1 MKLELPALSL
11 VALVGPS
18 GCGKSTFAARHFK
31 PTEVLSSDF
40 CRGLASDD
48 ENDQAATKDAFE
60 ILYFIARKRLAAGR
74 LVVVDATNVRAED
87 RKRLIDLAREYHVVP
102 VAIVFEVPEA
112 VCHERNASRPNRDF
126 GRHVVRQQA
135 QSLRRSL
142 RDLGREGFRRVT
154 ILKTQEEI
162 DALTIERVPLWVD
175 RRSDSGPFDIIG
187 DVHGCH
193 DELVDLLTRL
203 GYVIADGGQVARHP
217 EGRKAV
223 FLGDLVDRGPGVPS
237 VLRLA
242 MRSVGAGTALC
253 VPGNH
258 DIKLMR
264 KLRGRDVR
272 ITHGLAESLEQLER
286 EPQEFRGQVAEF
298 LDGLISHYVLDG
310 GRLVVAHAGLKE
322 DLQGRASGKVRD
334 FALFGETSGE
344 TDEFGLP
351 VRYNWAA
358 DYRGAATVVYG
369 HTPVPEP
376 VWLNRTICIDTGCVY
391 GGRLTALRW
400 PEKELVHVEARRMY
414 YEPSK
419 PIVPMGTG
427 MVQGAPAGEA
437 ASAERRPYDDLLD
450 IDDVTGKRV
459 VTTRIQHTVTI
470 REENAIAAL
479 EVMSRFAI
487 DPHWLIFLPPTMAPP
502 DTCKT
507 GDLLEHPR
515 EVFSWFRHQGVPR
528 VICEEKH
535 MGSRAVLVVCRD
547 GATARRRFGVASGD
561 GAIYTRT
568 GRPFFPDPAQEA
580 EVLDRVRAAMQKA
593 DLWTRLATDW
603 ICLDAETM
611 PWSAKAQELLRRQY
625 APAGASARASLRDAV
640 EALRMTADRPVDA
653 DAAPVR
659 DLRARYESRREAVE
673 RYVEAYGRY
682 CWPVTRVADLKIAPF
697 HVLAGERRVYTDQDH
712 PWHLETS
719 PTCAA
724 PTRAVCSSPPRSSSS
739 T

>member
-74 LVVVDATNVRAED
+74 LVVVDATNVRSED
-87 RKRLIDLAREYHVVP
+87 RKRLIDLAREFHVVP
-102 VAIVFEVPEA
+102 VAIVFDVSEA

-154 ILKTQEEI
+154 ILKTPEEI
-162 DALTIERVPLWVD
+162 DALAIERVPLWVD

-193 DELVDLLTRL
+193 DELVDLLGRL
-203 GYVIADGGQVARHP
+203 GYVIEEGGQVARHP
-217 EGRKAV
+217 EGRKAI

-242 MRSVGAGTALC
+242 MGSVGAGTALC

-272 ITHGLAESLEQLER
+272 ITHGLAESLEQLEH

-334 FALFGETSGE
+334 F
-344 TDEFGLP
+344 
-351 VRYNWAA
+351 
-358 DYRGAATVVYG
+358 
-369 HTPVPEP
+369 
-376 VWLNRTICIDTGCVY
+376 
-391 GGRLTALRW
+391 
-400 PEKELVHVEARRMY
+400 
-414 YEPSK
+414 
-419 PIVPMGTG
+419 
-427 MVQGAPAGEA
+427 
-437 ASAERRPYDDLLD
+437 RRPP
-450 IDDVTGKRV
+450 
-459 VTTRIQHTVTI
+459 
-470 REENAIAAL
+470 
-479 EVMSRFAI
+479 SR
-487 DPHWLIFLPPTMAPP
+487 T
-502 DTCKT
+502 
-507 GDLLEHPR
+507 
-515 EVFSWFRHQGVPR
+515 
-528 VICEEKH
+528 
-535 MGSRAVLVVCRD
+535 
-547 GATARRRFGVASGD
+547 
-561 GAIYTRT
+561 
-568 GRPFFPDPAQEA
+568 
-580 EVLDRVRAAMQKA
+580 
-593 DLWTRLATDW
+593 
-603 ICLDAETM
+603 
-611 PWSAKAQELLRRQY
+611 
-625 APAGASARASLRDAV
+625 
-640 EALRMTADRPVDA
+640 
-653 DAAPVR
+653 
-659 DLRARYESRREAVE
+659 
-673 RYVEAYGRY
+673 
-682 CWPVTRVADLKIAPF
+682 
-697 HVLAGERRVYTDQDH
+697 
-712 PWHLETS
+712 
-719 PTCAA
+719 
-724 PTRAVCSSPPRSSSS
+724 
-739 T
+739 